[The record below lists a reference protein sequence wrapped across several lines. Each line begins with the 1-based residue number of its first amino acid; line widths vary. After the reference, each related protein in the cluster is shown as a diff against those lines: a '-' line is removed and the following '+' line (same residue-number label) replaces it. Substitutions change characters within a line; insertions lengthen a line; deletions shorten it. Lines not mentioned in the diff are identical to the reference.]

1 MLLIFPCVKLHC
13 SISGL
18 LSDLIQLSP
27 ANQELQDPNLGRR
40 ICSNKEHV
48 YVCRRNSQDMIP
60 LQKIYN
66 AVSRIGKINRIRA
79 VLRVTAQLPV
89 CGLGFGT

>member
-27 ANQELQDPNLGRR
+27 ANQELQTKLRPTNLLKQRACVR
-40 ICSNKEHV
+40 LQAKQSRHDSLAEDIQCSFTH
-48 YVCRRNSQDMIP
+48 R
-60 LQKIYN
+60 
-66 AVSRIGKINRIRA
+66 KINRIRA